1 MATPKPDILIVCG
14 AWHVPA
20 NYDKLRG
27 LLESQGLTV
36 HVPHLPTVN
45 CSRPPTVDMYT
56 DSDLIA
62 KNVTDIADAGRSIV
76 VLMHSYGGM
85 VGTNGLSELGFET
98 RQQQGL
104 PGGVTRL
111 IYMTAS
117 AHLEG
122 ESMMDI
128 VEEFGQIN
136 LIPLA
141 FDFAED
147 QTCVS
152 THPRELVVGPG
163 LPEEE
168 LENYVKLLVRWNG
181 NGMYATLKHSA
192 WRKIPVT
199 YILTTKDMTLPYDY
213 QKRMIS
219 TMEAEGREIQQF
231 TLESGH
237 CPNITHAEEVAK
249 IIDEVLV

>member
-1 MATPKPDILIVCG
+1 MATSKPDIFIVCG

-20 NYDKLRG
+20 NYDKLRT

-36 HVPHLPTVN
+36 HVPYLPTVN
-45 CSRPPTVDMYT
+45 CSRPPTADMYT

-62 KNVTDIADAGRSIV
+62 KTVTDLADAGRSV
-76 VLMHSYGGM
+76 AVLMHSYGGM
-85 VGTNGLSELGFET
+85 VGTNGLADLGFES
-98 RQQQGL
+98 RKQQGL

-111 IYMTAS
+111 IYLAAS

-128 VEEFGQIN
+128 VAEFGQTN

-152 THPRELVVGPG
+152 RYPRELLVGPG
-163 LPEEE
+163 LSDED
-168 LENYVKLLVRWNG
+168 LENYVKLLERWNG
-181 NGMYATLKHSA
+181 KGMYQTLKHSA

-199 YILTTKDMTLPYDY
+199 YILTTKDMTVPFDY
-213 QKRMIS
+213 QKRMVS
-219 TMEAEGREIQQF
+219 TMEAEGCEVQQF

-237 CPNITHAEEVAK
+237 CANITHAEEVAK
-249 IIDEVLV
+249 ILDEALA